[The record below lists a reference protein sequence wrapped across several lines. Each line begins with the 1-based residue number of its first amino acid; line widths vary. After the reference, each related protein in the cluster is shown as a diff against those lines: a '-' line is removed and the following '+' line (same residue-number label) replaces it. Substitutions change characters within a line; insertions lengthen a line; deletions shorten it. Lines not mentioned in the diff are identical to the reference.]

1 MEDQLYLF
9 SKLMCKTKN
18 FHTSLTLK
26 ILQQENGK
34 RSIPSNLLKQH
45 QDLKLNFY
53 NNLNNWI
60 FGQPETIM
68 NFKLALFLKIIN
80 LPYGHNQIEIQ
91 LNATNILKLAKV
103 VRILSLM
110 VLLWAE

>member
-1 MEDQLYLF
+1 MKDQLCLF
-9 SKLMCKTKN
+9 SNMMCLTKN

-45 QDLKLNFY
+45 QELQQNIY

-68 NFKLALFLKIIN
+68 NFKLALFFIMIN
-80 LPYGHNQIEIQ
+80 LPYGQYQTKIQ
-91 LNATNILKLAKV
+91 LNATNILKLTIV
-103 VRILSLM
+103 IRILSLM
-110 VLLWAE
+110 VQ